1 MKPYVRCTH
10 NLLNGIAIGHNDK
23 DNISLRKEQI
33 QQTRCYAIINTN
45 TDSNVCFEH
54 DSNIIKVHKL
64 NINFGDVRQQRCVA
78 LL

>member
-1 MKPYVRCTH
+1 MYAVLTIYL
-10 NLLNGIAIGHNDK
+10 NLNGIAIGHNDK

-33 QQTRCYAIINTN
+33 QQISYYAIINTN
-45 TDSNVCFEH
+45 SDSKVCFEY

-64 NINFGDVRQQRCVA
+64 NINFGEGRQQRCVA